1 MRTRFVKACTL
12 VGIVSFA
19 LIGASVAAAAEQSQA
34 SSVINFEV
42 ISVDGNYLVIR
53 DQNGTRGLTVPEGFR
68 FTVDGKSISVNE
80 LAAGMKGTATV
91 TTTTTTHPVYVTE
104 IRKGTV
110 LRKSGRSVII
120 RGQDGTRRFTQDE
133 ADANAMEIFMDG
145 KPVKVWQ
152 LKQGDEFTALIVTKA
167 APVVLTEKEVAATL
181 AQPPEPEP
189 EPVAA
194 AAPAEQPAQA
204 PAPEPMPAPA
214 PVQEAAAP
222 PATPAPPP
230 VAAAPVPAAP
240 KEDSGWLMW
249 LLVVVVI
256 AVVAFLLMR
265 RRSSKT

>member
-1 MRTRFVKACTL
+1 MRTRFVKACTF
-12 VGIVSFA
+12 VGIVSLA
-19 LIGASVAAAAEQSQA
+19 LMGASLAAAAEQSKA

-53 DQNGTRGLTVPEGFR
+53 DQNGTRALTVPDGFR

-91 TTTTTTHPVYVTE
+91 TTTTTTHPVFVTE

-110 LRKSGRSVII
+110 LRKSGQSIII

-133 ADANAMEIFMDG
+133 ADANAMEIFMNG

-152 LKQGDEFTALIVTKA
+152 LKQGDEFTALVVTKA

-194 AAPAEQPAQA
+194 AAPAEQPAPA
-204 PAPEPMPAPA
+204 PAPEPMPTPA
-214 PVQEAAAP
+214 PPMQEAAAP
-222 PATPAPPP
+222 ATPAP
-230 VAAAPVPAAP
+230 VAPAPVPAAP